1 MSDFF
6 LIVVV
11 VAEEV
16 VLKKKCIPQSV
27 KHRGFVCLRMHV
39 CIIHKSFKNLADT
52 HYETW

>member
-16 VLKKKCIPQSV
+16 VLKNLYTQSV